1 MISPTTVKTIQ
12 AYSNSDNKV
21 LSVYLGEDTRQSS
34 NGEFL
39 LTQFHSL
46 LHGYFDKDLR
56 REYDNDIKRISE
68 FLVDYIPKARS
79 LVFFTAGE
87 HLWQVIELEFSLPVS
102 LTVSASPIIKP
113 IVDAL
118 PRYSMYLVLL
128 VDREKVR
135 MFTVEQGELVDH
147 SDYVGGYVPHH
158 AKSTGR
164 EPIGGDDAVFRH
176 NETLLKR
183 HVALVAKT
191 VVEFTK
197 TQDVHFV
204 IIGGHSEIF
213 KKVAAS
219 LPVSIRNKIVNSFVT
234 EINIPLNEILL
245 ESKKIAATVSY

>member
-87 HLWQVIELEFSLPVS
+87 HLWQVIELE
-102 LTVSASPIIKP
+102 SPIIKP

-245 ESKKIAATVSY
+245 ESKKIAATVS